1 MKRFT
6 SLAAAAIV
14 AAVGLSPAW
23 GQDVQGEDY
32 TSHLA
37 NPSFTEGASTLPGD
51 TISSTAGRGYI
62 MAPKGWRMTYM
73 TTTWDRQFLTYS
85 DYTSATGLDGFQTPL
100 LEPQDADNG
109 FYFHAITGGGS
120 APRGTIYSV
129 LQDVNTLPAGRYT
142 LTFYGFLKDRS
153 NATGGTELSVP
164 KIIVET
170 PFGV

>member
-32 TSHLA
+32 TSYLA

-120 APRGTIYSV
+120 APLRNRAGGQRRSAVGSKTVSPSTQIDCARISRG
-129 LQDVNTLPAGRYT
+129 Q
-142 LTFYGFLKDRS
+142 
-153 NATGGTELSVP
+153 
-164 KIIVET
+164 
-170 PFGV
+170 